1 MRWSRPWKAAGL
13 GILVVAGLAGVP
25 GAARSPDAKLVA
37 DARAAAVEDGIAV
50 FFSPEG
56 GAADAVLYLL
66 DRARRSIRIQS
77 FMFTHKK
84 IGNALIEAHRRG
96 VEVELIMDRQNS
108 RIKSS
113 VRPSLR
119 RAGITVY
126 TAPEGMRMH
135 NKVILID
142 DSLVITGSFNLTWS
156 ADRKNVENLL
166 ILRGKPRITEAYL
179 RQHKWLR
186 KRSKKYVTK

>member
-1 MRWSRPWKAAGL
+1 MRSLCVYGQNSAWQGSKELMSVTQDPLVSIVVPVLNEHESVVELVNDIAEAMGAAG
-13 GILVVAGLAGVP
+13 
-25 GAARSPDAKLVA
+25 
-37 DARAAAVEDGIAV
+37 
-50 FFSPEG
+50 
-56 GAADAVLYLL
+56 
-66 DRARRSIRIQS
+66 
-77 FMFTHKK
+77 M
-84 IGNALIEAHRRG
+84 
-96 VEVELIMDRQNS
+96 EVELIMDRQNS

-166 ILRGKPRITEAYL
+166 ILRGRPRITEAYL

-186 KRSKKYVTK
+186 KRSKKYATKKD